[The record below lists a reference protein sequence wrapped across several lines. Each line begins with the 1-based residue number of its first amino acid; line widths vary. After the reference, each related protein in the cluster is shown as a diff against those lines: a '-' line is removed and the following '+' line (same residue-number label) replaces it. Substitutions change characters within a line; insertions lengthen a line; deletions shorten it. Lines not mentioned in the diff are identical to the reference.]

1 MKEKKDSIFTVLLGY
16 LIIVFVLVF
25 FHKGVF
31 DILNNTI
38 YTVFLILFLIIAL
51 VLPIILLIF
60 NKRLNR
66 IQKCIIEKRQFQS
79 LCIFP
84 YDEIFD
90 EYKSTFIPQNNKL
103 HLSNKTRTPADA
115 YFNATSFCEKRFSFP
130 VITVFKLISGSFVGL
145 GILGTFIGFTNGLP
159 NNLSINDIHE
169 LDPLFHGLK
178 TAFNTSII
186 GVFSSI
192 AYSFLITS
200 PILKLID
207 KNSTNISEE
216 LDKYFY
222 ISDADIIIAYTEKDS
237 VASITQLSEELTTNF
252 ENATRQSTNQIVALV
267 SSLKQFQ
274 TELTNTL
281 TNFSKE
287 FLPVS
292 ENIKVAMET
301 LIDIPDLMKET
312 QKNFM
317 QSEENIYNKL
327 NTLSNSF
334 EHSISTLTGSY
345 DTILSSIKE
354 TLDKINSTKT
364 QIDDVLKASQLN
376 EDQIGNNLKAAI
388 SQYESLTQETQ
399 KMLIDFKHVD
409 QSIKAVFTQ
418 VEEGLTK
425 YVTETNNNLTT
436 YIDRFADGTK
446 SYAQG
451 FTGSCN
457 TLQNSISSLEKY
469 LESFEKIADKM
480 TEIYEKAQK

>member
-1 MKEKKDSIFTVLLGY
+1 MKSKKDSIFSVILGY
-16 LIIVFVLVF
+16 IIIACIIFFFRKGLLDFKNNIVYTFFFLFFLSGALILPVVLIIFNGKLNKIF
-25 FHKGVF
+25 RIIKEQGNEE
-31 DILNNTI
+31 DINI
-38 YTVFLILFLIIAL
+38 YPFSDLF
-51 VLPIILLIF
+51 
-60 NKRLNR
+60 N
-66 IQKCIIEKRQFQS
+66 
-79 LCIFP
+79 
-84 YDEIFD
+84 
-90 EYKSTFIPQNNKL
+90 EYKSTFITNNKL
-103 HLSNKTRTPADA
+103 RLANKTRTPAENF
-115 YFNATSFCEKRFSFP
+115 FNGTTFCEKNYSYP
-130 VITVFKLISGSFVGL
+130 IVSIFKLISGSFVGL

-159 NNLSINDIHE
+159 DNLSISDIHE
-169 LDPLFHGLK
+169 LDPLFRGLK

-192 AYSFLITS
+192 VYSFLITS

-207 KNSTNISEE
+207 KNSEKISNE
-216 LDKYFY
+216 LDKKYY
-222 ISDADIIIAYTEKDS
+222 ISDADLMIAYTEKDS

-252 ENATRQSTNQIVALV
+252 ENATRQSTTQIVALV

-281 TNFSKE
+281 TNFSQE

-292 ENIKVAMET
+292 ENIKEAMLA
-301 LIDIPDLMKET
+301 LINIPDLIEKT
-312 QKNFM
+312 QENFI
-317 QSEENIYNKL
+317 QSEKDIYTKL
-327 NTLSNSF
+327 NTLASSF
-334 EHSISTLTGSY
+334 ENSIGTLTGSY
-345 DTILSSIKE
+345 DTILNSIKE

-388 SQYESLTQETQ
+388 TQYESLTQETQ
-399 KMLIDFKHVD
+399 KMLTDFKHVD

-457 TLQNSISSLEKY
+457 TLQDSISSLESY
-469 LESFEKIADKM
+469 LESFEAIANRM
-480 TEIYEKAQK
+480 TELYERAQK